1 MTERAKV
8 LEVHGPQVEL
18 GFCDNEAC
26 KSCAGSICK
35 VEDKRYTAIN
45 ETGVSLEE
53 GDLVDVFIEPGKT
66 LLASFMLLIF
76 PLLLFFLCYLL
87 GEVLL
92 GISSEGGRVLLG
104 LGGLALGFGINLY
117 LGKAR
122 KGRETLPKII
132 RKRGLED

>member
-1 MTERAKV
+1 MTEKAKV
-8 LEVHGPQVEL
+8 LEVHGHQVEL

-35 VEDKRYTAIN
+35 VEDKRYRAVN
-45 ETGVSLEE
+45 EKGIRLEE

-76 PLLLFFLCYLL
+76 PLVLFFVCYLL

-92 GISSEGGRVLLG
+92 GIASEGGRVLLG

-117 LGKAR
+117 VGRLR
-122 KGRETLPKII
+122 RGRETLPKII
-132 RKRGLED
+132 RKLE